1 MIVDVV
7 ECRRDWVDDD
17 KTAGGNGAYMVR
29 EPADLAEAFA
39 AMQRNGANAVIIL
52 SDAMFYAWRRQIVA
66 LAAERRLPAMSE
78 AREYVEDGGLISYGP
93 NIPELIRRSAALV
106 DKILKGAKPAE
117 LPIEQPKRFELAI
130 NLKAAKTLGLTIPP
144 SLLARAD
151 QVIE

>member
-1 MIVDVV
+1 
-7 ECRRDWVDDD
+7 
-17 KTAGGNGAYMVR
+17 MVR

>member
-1 MIVDVV
+1 
-7 ECRRDWVDDD
+7 
-17 KTAGGNGAYMVR
+17 MVR

-117 LPIEQPKRFELAI
+117 LPIEQPKEI
-130 NLKAAKTLGLTIPP
+130 
-144 SLLARAD
+144 
-151 QVIE
+151 